1 MVQFQP
7 HKTLY
12 DRNTLPNF
20 NDEWR
25 NPTTV
30 NLSASVISNT
40 IGPDGQPREQAIV
53 GGLHPATTYLLR
65 MLAINEIAKSQYT
78 DPIVIKTQEEAPTE
92 PPFNVQVHAGNV
104 GELIV
109 TWQVPQRTSWNGE
122 LLGFAVNCTEDK
134 QNINYINTNKSN
146 ARTLTVHGWA
156 TNKAIITN
164 LRKYTRYTVKVRT
177 FNSVSPGPWSPIVIG
192 TTLEGVPEASPLNVN
207 CTSLSSQS
215 IKISWQEPPPQYHS
229 GIILG
234 YKIIYRPLVKESKS
248 FREEKCSK

>member
-1 MVQFQP
+1 M
-7 HKTLY
+7 
-12 DRNTLPNF
+12 
-20 NDEWR
+20 
-25 NPTTV
+25 
-30 NLSASVISNT
+30 NLSAAVVSNT
-40 IGPDGQPREQAIV
+40 IGPDGQAREQAIV

-78 DPIVIKTQEEAPTE
+78 DPIVIKTQEEAPTD

-122 LLGFAVNCTEDK
+122 LLGFTVNCTEDK
-134 QNINYINTNKSN
+134 QIANLNGNKSIT
-146 ARTLTVHGWA
+146 RSITVHGWA
-156 TNKAIITN
+156 TTKAIITN

-192 TTLEGVPEASPLNVN
+192 TTLEGVPEASPQNVN

-215 IKISWQEPPPQYHS
+215 IKVSWVEPPAQYHS
-229 GIILG
+229 GIIQG
-234 YKIIYRPLVKESKS
+234 YKIIYRPLVKESKLVNYRIKS
-248 FREEKCSK
+248 FEILIWMIFS